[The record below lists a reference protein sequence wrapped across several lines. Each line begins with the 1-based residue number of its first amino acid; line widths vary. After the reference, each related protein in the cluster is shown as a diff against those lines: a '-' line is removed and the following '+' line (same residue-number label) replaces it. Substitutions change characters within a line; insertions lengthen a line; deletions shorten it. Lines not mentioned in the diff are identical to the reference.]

1 MSRNRFQKQKRSF
14 APLRELLLPAALFA
28 LVLGLFVPGLSSV
41 SRAAREAER
50 DSLENAI
57 RRSAVHC
64 YATEGAY
71 PESLSYLEEHYGLVI
86 NHRDYIVAYEVFA
99 ENQPPVVQVLVRGE
113 E

>member
-1 MSRNRFQKQKRSF
+1 M
-14 APLRELLLPAALFA
+14 
-28 LVLGLFVPGLSSV
+28 
-41 SRAAREAER
+41 
-50 DSLENAI
+50 
-57 RRSAVHC
+57 
-64 YATEGAY
+64 EGAD